1 MTVET
6 DGASIGGRTLQA
18 EEGCNRRGL
27 LRLDKVQDVDN
38 FTRVSFSQDPNQ
50 VPLLIKSCLLSKGDR
65 IQDSRA

>member
-6 DGASIGGRTLQA
+6 DGASIGGRTLQS

-38 FTRVSFSQDPNQ
+38 FTRVSFAHDPTQ
-50 VPLLIKSCLLSKGDR
+50 VPPLT
-65 IQDSRA
+65 